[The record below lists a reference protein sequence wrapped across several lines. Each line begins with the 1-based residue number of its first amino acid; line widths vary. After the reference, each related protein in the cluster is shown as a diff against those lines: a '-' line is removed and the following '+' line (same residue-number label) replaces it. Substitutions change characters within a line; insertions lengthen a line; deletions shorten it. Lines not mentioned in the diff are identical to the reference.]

1 MQFLDNLKIGTR
13 LIALTAIT
21 SLLLLMGGLLGG
33 WGLHN
38 SSQALMVVFDRHLLS
53 INQLQQVRLTQF
65 QIRNDI
71 FQARLLEDGFAAQE
85 IFDRVDKRIRTI
97 SESLEAYQK
106 QPLSEQERKLLQDY
120 MAVRTDF
127 GVNGIGKMRDLLNS
141 ESFDEADQ
149 LSANVMDPSFAR
161 VLVAT
166 DALIDHLT
174 AEAGAYRAKTEKVN
188 NFLLMVYGVGVG
200 VGLLLSI
207 VLGLVIRASIVRG
220 AGNLEAAATRLAQGD
235 LTVNVK
241 ITGKD
246 EFSQVAVAFNRM
258 SAEFNQIVGEIRG
271 AADKISLAANGTTDN
286 SQNVA
291 ASSNRQEQCAQN
303 ANAAANFLT
312 QAVDEIGGHIGDMVR
327 SADQASD
334 LARKG
339 QSVIS
344 DAVAG
349 ISAISHSVNQTSG
362 MIGSLGEHS
371 DVIGQ
376 IVSVIKDIADQTN
389 LLALNAAIEAARA
402 GEQGRGFAVVADE
415 VRKLAERTTRATG
428 EISTTVVT
436 IQNETAQAVHA
447 MELAQREVT
456 QGVEKARQGDRAIL
470 DITQAVSS
478 LTNQI
483 HSIDDIRAKQD
494 ESSRDIVSR
503 IQEIL
508 RMAQSNRSASES
520 SAQAAATLTELST
533 HLTSAV
539 SRFRL

>member
-65 QIRNDI
+65 QMRNDI

-120 MAVRTDF
+120 IAVRTDF

-188 NFLLMVYGVGVG
+188 NVLLLVYGVGVG

-271 AADKISLAANGTTDN
+271 AADKISLAANGTTNN

-291 ASSNRQEQCAQN
+291 ASSNRQEQSAQN

-312 QAVDEIGGHIGDMVR
+312 QAVDEIGGYIGDMVR

-447 MELAQREVT
+447 MELAQKEVT

>member
-1 MQFLDNLKIGTR
+1 
-13 LIALTAIT
+13 
-21 SLLLLMGGLLGG
+21 
-33 WGLHN
+33 
-38 SSQALMVVFDRHLLS
+38 
-53 INQLQQVRLTQF
+53 
-65 QIRNDI
+65 
-71 FQARLLEDGFAAQE
+71 
-85 IFDRVDKRIRTI
+85 
-97 SESLEAYQK
+97 
-106 QPLSEQERKLLQDY
+106 
-120 MAVRTDF
+120 
-127 GVNGIGKMRDLLNS
+127 
-141 ESFDEADQ
+141 
-149 LSANVMDPSFAR
+149 MDPSFAR

-188 NFLLMVYGVGVG
+188 NVLLLVYGVGVG

-271 AADKISLAANGTTDN
+271 AADKISLAANGTTNN

-291 ASSNRQEQCAQN
+291 ASSNRQEQSAQN

-312 QAVDEIGGHIGDMVR
+312 QAVDEIGGYIGDMVR

-447 MELAQREVT
+447 MELAQKEVT